1 MSKPYRTP
9 QKPNREIMSI
19 SELNRQVKQL
29 IEGGFPPLWV
39 EAELS
44 NLSQP
49 SSGHLYFTLKDEK
62 AQVRCAMFRGRNRFL
77 QFKPSAGERVLA
89 RVQVSL
95 YENRGDFQLIV
106 DRMEPAG
113 EGALRQAFEQLKQ
126 RLYQEGL
133 FDAASKQ
140 ELPTLPS
147 HLAVITSASGAVL
160 HDILTVLERRFPL
173 IDVTL
178 LPVAVQGDQA
188 APQIVSALEQANQL
202 PEQID
207 AIILGRGGGS
217 LEDLWPFNEEVVARA
232 IYNSDIPVVSAVGHE
247 VDVTIADY
255 VADVRAPTPS
265 AAAEL
270 LSPDQGEVRQ
280 WLRSFEQQLFREIND
295 RITDERQR
303 TDWLRARLRHPGERL
318 QEQSQ
323 RLDELE
329 LRLIQSTRTAIK
341 TARLQLVSGQAE
353 LRQHSPEH
361 TRARYSDRL
370 QQVSVRLKRLM
381 RDSLSSQ
388 QIRLQ
393 NVTQSLDVV
402 SPLATLSRGYG
413 IVSRAD
419 DGALVRSHLQ
429 VQSGDRVTT
438 LIGEGLLEC
447 TVDNSLPAKK

>member
-1 MSKPYRTP
+1 MSKPYRAP
-9 QKPNREIMSI
+9 QKPNREIMTI
-19 SELNRQVKQL
+19 SELNRQVKTL
-29 IEGGFPPLWV
+29 IEDGFPPLWV

-77 QFKPSAGERVLA
+77 QFKPKAGERVLA
-89 RVQVSL
+89 RGQVSL
-95 YENRGDFQLIV
+95 YENRGDYQLIV

-147 HLAVITSASGAVL
+147 HLAVITSSSGAVL
-160 HDILTVLERRFPL
+160 HDILTVLKRRFPL

-188 APQIVSALEQANQL
+188 APQIVTALEQANQL

-232 IYNSDIPVVSAVGHE
+232 IYDSDIPVVSAVGHE

-270 LSPDQGEVRQ
+270 LSPDQEEVRQ

-295 RITDERQR
+295 RITDE
-303 TDWLRARLRHPGERL
+303 P
-318 QEQSQ
+318 
-323 RLDELE
+323 
-329 LRLIQSTRTAIK
+329 
-341 TARLQLVSGQAE
+341 VSYTH
-353 LRQHSPEH
+353 L
-361 TRARYSDRL
+361 
-370 QQVSVRLKRLM
+370 
-381 RDSLSSQ
+381 
-388 QIRLQ
+388 
-393 NVTQSLDVV
+393 
-402 SPLATLSRGYG
+402 TLPTTSR
-413 IVSRAD
+413 V
-419 DGALVRSHLQ
+419 
-429 VQSGDRVTT
+429 
-438 LIGEGLLEC
+438 
-447 TVDNSLPAKK
+447 

>member
-1 MSKPYRTP
+1 MSNRSP
-9 QKPNREIMSI
+9 QKPDRKIMTI

-29 IEGGFPPLWV
+29 IEDGFPPLWV

-44 NLSQP
+44 NVSKP

-77 QFKPSAGERVLA
+77 QFKPAAGERVLA

-133 FDAASKQ
+133 FDEDYKQ
-140 ELPTLPS
+140 ALPELPS

-173 IDVTL
+173 IQVTVI
-178 LPVAVQGDQA
+178 PVAVQGDQA
-188 APQIVSALEQANQL
+188 APQIVAALERANQL
-202 PEQID
+202 PDQVD
-207 AIILGRGGGS
+207 AIIVGRGGGS
-217 LEDLWPFNEEVVARA
+217 IEDLWPFNEEIVARA
-232 IYNSDIPVVSAVGHE
+232 IFASDIPVVSAVGHE

-270 LSPDQGEVRQ
+270 LSPDQNEVRQ
-280 WLRSFEQQLFREIND
+280 WLHSFEQQLSREIND
-295 RITDERQR
+295 RIADERQR
-303 TDWLRARLRHPGERL
+303 TDWLRTRLRHPGERL
-318 QEQSQ
+318 REQSQ

-329 LRLIQSTRTAIK
+329 LRLTHNTRIVIK
-341 TARLQLVSGQAE
+341 TARLQLASGQAE
-353 LRQHSPEH
+353 LRRHSPEH
-361 TRARYSDRL
+361 TLTRYRDRL
-370 QQVSVRLKRLM
+370 QQLSARLKQLM
-381 RDSLSSQ
+381 SDRVSNQ

-402 SPLATLSRGYG
+402 SPLATISRGYA

-419 DGALVRSHLQ
+419 DSALIRSYQQ
-429 VQSGDRVTT
+429 VQPGDHVTT
-438 LIGEGLLEC
+438 LLGEGFLEC
-447 TVDNSLPAKK
+447 TVDKSMPDKK

>member
-1 MSKPYRTP
+1 MTTRSRTP
-9 QKPNREIMSI
+9 QKPTRDIISI
-19 SELNRQVKQL
+19 SELNHQVKQL

-44 NLSQP
+44 NVSKP

-77 QFKPSAGERVLA
+77 QFKPAAGERVLA

-133 FDAASKQ
+133 FDPEYKQ
-140 ELPTLPS
+140 ELPEMPS
-147 HLAVITSASGAVL
+147 HLAVITSATGAVL

-173 IDVTL
+173 IRVTV
-178 LPVAVQGDQA
+178 LPVSVQGDLA
-188 APQIVSALEQANQL
+188 APQIVAALERANRL
-202 PEQID
+202 PDDID
-207 AIILGRGGGS
+207 AIIVGRGGGS
-217 LEDLWPFNEEVVARA
+217 LEDLWPFNEEIVARA
-232 IYNSDIPVVSAVGHE
+232 IFESDIPVVSAVGHE

-270 LSPDQGEVRQ
+270 LSPDQNEVRS
-280 WLRSFEQQLFREIND
+280 WFSAFEQQLLREMND
-295 RITDERQR
+295 RIAEERQR

-318 QEQSQ
+318 QDQSQ

-329 LRLIQSTRTAIK
+329 LRLSQSTRTIIK
-341 TARLQLVSGQAE
+341 TAQLQLASSVAELLQYSPTHTLSRYADRLEHLSERLQRVMTSSVSDQ
-353 LRQHSPEH
+353 QM
-361 TRARYSDRL
+361 RL
-370 QQVSVRLKRLM
+370 QRAGR
-381 RDSLSSQ
+381 
-388 QIRLQ
+388 
-393 NVTQSLDVV
+393 SLDVV
-402 SPLATLSRGYG
+402 SPLATLSRGYS
-413 IVSRAD
+413 IVSLKGD
-419 DGALVRSHLQ
+419 KSLVRSIQQ
-429 VQSGDRVTT
+429 VEPGQRISAMLEDGS
-438 LIGEGLLEC
+438 LEC
-447 TVDNSLPAKK
+447 TVEQTVPSKT

>member
-1 MSKPYRTP
+1 MTNLSP
-9 QKPNREIMSI
+9 QKPDRRIMSI

-29 IEGGFPPLWV
+29 IEDGFPPLWV

-44 NLSQP
+44 NISKP

-77 QFKPSAGERVLA
+77 QFKPAAGERVLA

-133 FDAASKQ
+133 FDQDHKRA
-140 ELPTLPS
+140 LPELPS
-147 HLAVITSASGAVL
+147 HLVVITSASGAVL

-173 IDVTL
+173 IQVTVI
-178 LPVAVQGDQA
+178 PVSVQGDLA
-188 APQIVSALEQANQL
+188 APQIVAALERANRL
-202 PEQID
+202 PDQID
-207 AIILGRGGGS
+207 AIIVGRGGGS
-217 LEDLWPFNEEVVARA
+217 IEDLWPFNEEIVARA
-232 IYNSDIPVVSAVGHE
+232 IFASDIPVVSAVGHE

-270 LSPDQGEVRQ
+270 LSPDQNEVRQ
-280 WLRSFEQQLFREIND
+280 WLHSFEQQLSREIND
-295 RITDERQR
+295 RIADERQR
-303 TDWLRARLRHPGERL
+303 TDWLRTRLRHPGERL
-318 QEQSQ
+318 REQSQ

-329 LRLIQSTRTAIK
+329 LRLTHNTRAAIK
-341 TARLQLVSGQAE
+341 TARLQFASGQAE
-353 LRQHSPEH
+353 LRRHTPEH
-361 TRARYSDRL
+361 TLARYKDRL
-370 QQVSVRLKRLM
+370 QQLSARLKQLVSDHVSGQQLRL
-381 RDSLSSQ
+381 R
-388 QIRLQ
+388 

-402 SPLATLSRGYG
+402 SPLSTLSRGYG

-419 DGALVRSHLQ
+419 DNALVRSYQQ
-429 VQSGDRVTT
+429 VQPGDSVTT
-438 LIGEGLLEC
+438 LLGEGFLEC
-447 TVDNSLPAKK
+447 TVDKSIPNKK